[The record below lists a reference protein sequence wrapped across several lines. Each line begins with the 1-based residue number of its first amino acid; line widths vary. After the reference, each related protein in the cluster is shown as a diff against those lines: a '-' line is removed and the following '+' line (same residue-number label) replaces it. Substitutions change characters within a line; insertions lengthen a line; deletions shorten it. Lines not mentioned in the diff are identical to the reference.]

1 MKFLQAETT
10 AEALDALG
18 CGARVIAGGSDLIVR
33 ARQSNSP
40 LPDHLVA
47 IDRVSTLKQIQ
58 IDDSSARIG
67 AAVTYAQLV
76 DHPAIAAQLTAIRDA
91 SLLIGSPA
99 TRHVGTIGGNA
110 MNASPAMDTG
120 APLAVLGAR
129 AVLESISGSRTMSL
143 TDLWLGPGQTSARPD
158 ELLTEIV
165 VDLPDRD
172 SGTAYHR
179 LEYRRSMEIAV
190 AGAAAALRVDRDGL
204 ISSIRVALSAAA
216 PTILEIQHLD
226 AAMGATLAEA
236 SAVAKEQSMVQCS
249 PISDVRASAEYR
261 RHCMGVMAARAVA
274 TAYARATGQ
283 AVAQGASAP

>member
-18 CGARVIAGGSDLIVR
+18 CGARAIAGGSDLIVR

-47 IDRVSTLKQIQ
+47 IDRVSTLRQIQ
-58 IDDSSARIG
+58 IDGGSARIG

-76 DHPAIAAQLTAIRDA
+76 DHTVIAARLTAIRDA
-91 SLLIGSPA
+91 SLLVGSPA

-120 APLAVLGAR
+120 APLAVLGGR
-129 AVLESISGSRTMSL
+129 AVLESTAGRRTMSL
-143 TDLWLGPGQTSARPD
+143 TDLWIGPGQTSARSD
-158 ELLTEIV
+158 ELLTGIL
-165 VDLPDRD
+165 VDLPSSD

-204 ISSIRVALSAAA
+204 ISSLRVALSAAA

-226 AAMGATLAEA
+226 AAIGATLARA
-236 SAVAKEQSMVQCS
+236 SAVAREQSMDQCT
-249 PISDVRASAEYR
+249 PISDIRASAEYR
-261 RHCMGVMAARAVA
+261 RHCIGVMAARAVA

-283 AVAQGASAP
+283 TISQWASTP